1 MFRFIRW
8 RLIISYMFLALL
20 VVGVVGTITYQLAK
34 NFAESREIQALR
46 ANAQSISLQAEP
58 MMFSPF
64 ARIQLQQLAETS
76 AFLGDMRV
84 KILDSHQQLLAD
96 SGITEKTEQV
106 MILVPDVDGNHES
119 GMMFYHLKRG
129 MKLELPRSLTE
140 RLLPGTKI
148 TIVRSQDG
156 PWGKQFHFDEM
167 VFTESQ
173 DFDLDIRNPDNH
185 IRSDASVTYPIGNSS
200 EPLGF
205 VELSEPFDFGTN
217 LLNQLKLALFIA
229 GIGAVVL
236 AVVFGLWNSYRLAS
250 PIKSLAKVSAEMGAG
265 NLSVRANLKS
275 GGEIGALGDQFNQMA
290 DNLQTTIKQ
299 LEDERDSLR
308 RFIADASHE
317 LRTPITA
324 LKNFNTLLQG
334 PAASDAAAQKEF
346 LLESQLQIERLAWI
360 TANLLDL
367 SRLDAGL
374 LELDLTEHDL
384 GEIIESSAAPFEK
397 LAGEKGISLYIQLPD
412 TPVKIIADR
421 PRLEMAISNLL
432 DNAIKFSP
440 ENGKIWVILESD
452 QECITVLVRD
462 TGYGI
467 SPDDLPHIFER
478 FYRGRAHNME
488 GSGLGLSIVKSVV
501 EAHGGK
507 VDVESIPGEGTTFTL
522 VWQCPNP
529 VS

>member
-308 RFIADASHE
+308 RFIADAS
-317 LRTPITA
+317 
-324 LKNFNTLLQG
+324 
-334 PAASDAAAQKEF
+334 
-346 LLESQLQIERLAWI
+346 
-360 TANLLDL
+360 
-367 SRLDAGL
+367 
-374 LELDLTEHDL
+374 
-384 GEIIESSAAPFEK
+384 
-397 LAGEKGISLYIQLPD
+397 
-412 TPVKIIADR
+412 
-421 PRLEMAISNLL
+421 
-432 DNAIKFSP
+432 
-440 ENGKIWVILESD
+440 
-452 QECITVLVRD
+452 
-462 TGYGI
+462 
-467 SPDDLPHIFER
+467 
-478 FYRGRAHNME
+478 
-488 GSGLGLSIVKSVV
+488 
-501 EAHGGK
+501 
-507 VDVESIPGEGTTFTL
+507 
-522 VWQCPNP
+522 
-529 VS
+529 